1 MAEAAV
7 AGAASGRV
15 AILNDP
21 KWRSIIFQ
29 VVALVLVIVIGWYL
43 VSNTQANMEKRN
55 IGFGLDFLS
64 TPAGFDIIQAL
75 IPYTSSSTYGQAFF
89 VSLLNT
95 LLVAIVGIFFATI
108 FGFIMG
114 VARLSSNW
122 LVRNLA
128 SVYVEVFRNIPL
140 LLQIFFW
147 YHAVL
152 KALPEPRESLS
163 LFDIFFLN
171 NRGVYLPGPIPQG
184 SFWIVAALFIGA
196 IITMIVWKRRED
208 KRQELTGERRDLLG
222 IGFGLIVGLPIA
234 AFVLIYLVSGTPM
247 KWDLPAL
254 QGFNFG
260 GGIEVLPELLSLVI
274 ALSVYTG
281 AFIAE
286 NVRSGIQAV
295 SHGQTEAAFA
305 LGVRPGPTM
314 RLIIIPQALR
324 VIIPPLTSQ
333 YLNLTKNSSL
343 AVAIAYPDLV
353 AVFMGTTL
361 NQTGRAVEIVG
372 ITMGVYLL
380 LSLLTSLIM
389 NWYNARVALV
399 ER

>member
-7 AGAASGRV
+7 TGSKPDRV

-21 KWRSIIFQ
+21 RWRSIIFQ
-29 VVALVLVIVIGWYL
+29 VVALVLVITIGWYL
-43 VSNTQANMEKRN
+43 VTNTQANMEKRN

-64 TPAGFDIIQAL
+64 IPAGFDIIQTL
-75 IPYTSSSTYGQAFF
+75 IPYTSSSSYSQAFF
-89 VSLLNT
+89 VSLINT

-108 FGFIMG
+108 LGFIAG

-122 LVRNLA
+122 LIKNLA
-128 SVYVEVFRNIPL
+128 AVYVEVFRNVPL

-152 KALPEPRESLS
+152 KTLPGPRQSLS
-163 LFDIFFLN
+163 MLEIFFLN
-171 NRGVYLPGPIPQG
+171 NRGVYLPGPQPQG
-184 SFWIVAALFIGA
+184 SFWIICALLVGA
-196 IITMIVWKRRED
+196 VITMVVWKKRED
-208 KRQELTGERRDLLG
+208 RRQELTGERRDLFG
-222 IGFGLIVGLPIA
+222 IGLGLILVLPMV
-234 AFVLIYLVSGTPM
+234 AFVVIWQVAGTPLT
-247 KWDLPAL
+247 WDIPTLR
-254 QGFNFG
+254 GFNFG
-260 GGIEVLPELLSLVI
+260 GGIEILPELLSLVI

-295 SHGQTEAAFA
+295 SRGQTEAAFA
-305 LGVRPGPTM
+305 LGIRPGPTM

-372 ITMGVYLL
+372 ITMGIYLL
-380 LSLLTSLIM
+380 LSLLTSVIM

>member
-7 AGAASGRV
+7 AAATPERV
-15 AILNDP
+15 AILRDP
-21 KWRSIIFQ
+21 KWRAVIFQ
-29 VVALVLVIVIGWYL
+29 FVALVLVLALGWYL
-43 VSNTQANMEKRN
+43 VENTRANMDKRN
-55 IGFGLDFLS
+55 IGFGLDFLGTS
-64 TPAGFDIIQAL
+64 AGFDIIQTL
-75 IPYTSSSTYGQAFF
+75 IPYSSNSSYGQAFF

-95 LLVAIVGIFFATI
+95 LLVAAIGVVFATL

-122 LVRNLA
+122 LVAKLA
-128 SVYVEVFRNIPL
+128 AVYVETFRNIPL

-152 KALPEPRESLS
+152 KTLPGPRESLS
-163 LFDIFFLN
+163 LFDMFFLN
-171 NRGVYLPGPIPQG
+171 NRGIYLPGPVPEA
-184 SFWIVAALFIGA
+184 SFWIVALLFIGGL
-196 IITMIVWKRRED
+196 ITMFVWKKRED
-208 KRQELTGERRDLLG
+208 KRQELTGQRRDLLG
-222 IGFGLIVGLPIA
+222 IGLGMIFGLPIL
-234 AFVLIYLVSGTPM
+234 AFLLIWAFAGTPLKFDM
-247 KWDLPAL
+247 PAL
-254 QGFNFG
+254 RGFNFG
-260 GGIEVLPELLSLVI
+260 GGVEIIPELMSLVI

-372 ITMGVYLL
+372 MTMGVYLL
-380 LSLLTSLIM
+380 ISLLTSFVM

>member
-7 AGAASGRV
+7 TGSKPKRV

-21 KWRSIIFQ
+21 RWRSIIFQ
-29 VVALVLVIVIGWYL
+29 VVALVVVITIGWYL
-43 VSNTQANMEKRN
+43 VTNTQDNMEKRN

-64 TPAGFDIIQAL
+64 IPAGFDIIQTL
-75 IPYTSSSTYGQAFF
+75 IPYTSSSSYSQAFF
-89 VSLLNT
+89 VSLINT
-95 LLVAIVGIFFATI
+95 LLVAIVGIFFATML
-108 FGFIMG
+108 GFIAG

-122 LVRNLA
+122 LIKNLA
-128 SVYVEVFRNIPL
+128 AAYVEVFRNVPL

-152 KALPEPRESLS
+152 KTLPGPRQSLS
-163 LFDIFFLN
+163 MLEIFFLN
-171 NRGVYLPGPIPQG
+171 NRGVYLPGPQPQG
-184 SFWIVAALFIGA
+184 SFWIICALLIGA
-196 IITMIVWKRRED
+196 VITMVVWKKRED
-208 KRQELTGERRDLLG
+208 RRQELTGERRDLMG
-222 IGFGLIVGLPIA
+222 IGLGLILVLPIV
-234 AFVLIYLVSGTPM
+234 AFVLIWQVAGTPLT
-247 KWDLPAL
+247 WDIPAL
-254 QGFNFG
+254 RGFNFG

-295 SHGQTEAAFA
+295 SRGQTEAAFA
-305 LGVRPGPTM
+305 LGIRPGPTM

-372 ITMGVYLL
+372 ITMGIYLL
-380 LSLLTSLIM
+380 LSLLTSVIM

>member
-1 MAEAAV
+1 MAGIAA
-7 AGAASGRV
+7 APSERV
-15 AILNDP
+15 ALLRDP
-21 KWRSIIFQ
+21 KWRAIIFQ
-29 VVALVLVIVIGWYL
+29 AACLVLVCVVTWYL
-43 VSNTQANMEKRN
+43 YENTRANMEKRN
-55 IGFGLDFLS
+55 IGFGLDFLD
-64 TPAGFDIIQAL
+64 TPAGFDIIQSL
-75 IPYTSSSTYGQAFF
+75 VPYTSGSSYGQAFF

-95 LLVAIVGIFFATI
+95 LLVAVIGIVLATVL
-108 FGFIMG
+108 GFVAG

-122 LVRNLA
+122 LIARIA
-128 SVYVEVFRNIPL
+128 AVYVETFRNIPL

-152 KALPEPRESLS
+152 KALPGPRQSLS
-163 LFDIFFLN
+163 LFDLFFLN
-171 NRGVYLPGPIPQG
+171 NRGVYLPAPQPQAG
-184 SFWIVAALFIGA
+184 FWIVIALFAGA
-196 IITMIVWKRRED
+196 VLAMIVWRRHEAR
-208 KRQELTGERRDLLG
+208 RQELTGERRDLLWIG
-222 IGFGLIVGLPIA
+222 IGLVAGLPLA
-234 AFVLIYLVSGTPM
+234 VFLVWWGAVGPPLNF
-247 KWDLPAL
+247 DVPAL
-254 QGFNFG
+254 RGFNFG
-260 GGIEVLPELLSLVI
+260 GGIEILPELLSLVI

-295 SHGQTEAAFA
+295 SHGQSEAAFS
-305 LGVRPGPTM
+305 LGLRPRPTM
-314 RLIIIPQALR
+314 NLIVIPQALR
-324 VIIPPLTSQ
+324 VIVPPLTSQ

-372 ITMGVYLL
+372 MTMGVYLL
-380 LSLLTSLIM
+380 LSLLTSLAM